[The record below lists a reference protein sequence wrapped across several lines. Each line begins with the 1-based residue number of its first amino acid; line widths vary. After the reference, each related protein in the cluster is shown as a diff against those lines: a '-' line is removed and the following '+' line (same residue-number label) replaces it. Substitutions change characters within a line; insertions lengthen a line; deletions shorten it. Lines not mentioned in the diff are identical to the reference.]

1 MKLLH
6 HFRRITEGWADA
18 FTQSR
23 TSLRACALAGGL
35 LCGVGRRTITR
46 ALGFLDKEQVDWSA
60 DYRLFSRSPWQGED
74 LFDPMMIE
82 AIARYADTALLVMAW
97 DDTVVPRTGRHVPG
111 TAWRWDPMSPPF
123 HVNLIRGQ
131 RYLLGAL
138 VLPLYLQ
145 DATSSPRT
153 LPVRFVECPGVRKPG
168 RKAEAAELAQYREQ
182 KKKHTLSV
190 CFVEQARKMRRTLDE
205 AGLEGRPLLCALD
218 GSYNNKTV
226 WKAQLE
232 RIRILVRTRKDAKL
246 CFPSTE
252 KGRAYA
258 RETWTPLSVY
268 EDQNRPWTTVR
279 AFFGGQWRDI
289 RYKEVSSVLWR
300 SAGQNKKLRLI
311 VLAPTP
317 YRVSKNGRK
326 YYRQESFLLSD
337 DLVSEVGVLIQ
348 AYLDRYQIEFNHRD
362 EKTVLGVGE
371 AQVWSD
377 KSTPRVPEFI
387 VAAYAALL
395 LAGLAA
401 YGPSRGKE
409 YRELPKWRRKAKRP
423 SCQDLVTLLRQQFS
437 REKDP
442 VSDPEQMILTAA
454 A

>member
-1 MKLLH
+1 MKLLCQ
-6 HFRRITEGWADA
+6 FRRITEGWAGA
-18 FTQSR
+18 FTQPR
-23 TSLRACALAGGL
+23 TAIRACALAGAL

-46 ALGFLDKEQVDWSA
+46 ALGFLAREQVDWSA
-60 DYRLFSRSPWQGED
+60 DYRVFSRSPWQGED
-74 LFDPMMIE
+74 LFNPMMTE
-82 AIARYADTALLVMAW
+82 AITRYAPTGLLVMAW

-111 TAWRWDPMSPPF
+111 TAWRWDPMSPAF
-123 HVNLIRGQ
+123 HVNFIRGQ

-138 VLPLYLQ
+138 VLPLYQ
-145 DATSSPRT
+145 QEESSSPRT

-168 RKAEAAELAQYREQ
+168 RKAEAAERAQYKEQ

-190 CFVEQARKMRRTLDE
+190 RFVDEARKMRQALDAQGFKE
-205 AGLEGRPLLCALD
+205 RVLHCALD

-226 WKAQLE
+226 WKAGLDRT
-232 RIRILVRTRKDAKL
+232 RIIVRTRKDAKL
-246 CFPSTE
+246 CFPSSE

-258 RETWTPLSVY
+258 PETWTPLSVY
-268 EDQNRPWTTVR
+268 EDLNRPWSTVR
-279 AFFGGQWRDI
+279 AFFGGQLREI
-289 RYKEVSSVLWR
+289 RYKEVSPVLWR
-300 SAGQNKKLRLI
+300 SAGQNKPLRLI

-326 YYRQESFLLSD
+326 YYRQESFLLTD
-337 DLVSEVGVLIQ
+337 DLTSPVGELIQ

-362 EKTVLGVGE
+362 GKTVLGVGE

-387 VAAYAALL
+387 MAAYSALL

-401 YGPSRGKE
+401 YGPTRGGE
-409 YRELPKWRRKAKRP
+409 YRELPKWRRKARRP
-423 SCQDLVTLLRQQFS
+423 SCQDLVTLLRQQIS
-437 REKDP
+437 EEKAP
-442 VSDPEQMILTAA
+442 VSTAEQMIVTAA